1 MAPEIR
7 LLDSMSFVAS
17 SDETHVELERT
28 VDELLLWLAV
38 VDGRLAGV
46 LEKVAAGVE
55 ERHGS
60 IQEELEGG

>member
-7 LLDSMSFVAS
+7 PLDFMSFVAS
-17 SDETHVELERT
+17 SDDTHVELER
-28 VDELLLWLAV
+28 WLRV
-38 VDGRLAGV
+38 VDGGLAGV
-46 LEKVAAGVE
+46 LEKVASGVE